1 MENNQKTQILI
12 EILDDCRAKVTIV
25 EPNGKDESFERN
37 YGSKKILERKVD
49 SLKAEMEKE
58 GAEVT
63 VINEASQ
70 NTNAP
75 EINGNDAS
83 IDPSES
89 QLLNPAAEIE
99 QTPDTNLND
108 GEYDFGFEE
117 F

>member
-1 MENNQKTQILI
+1 MTGVQTCALPI
-12 EILDDCRAKVTIV
+12 CFPVTI
-25 EPNGKDESFERN
+25 
-37 YGSKKILERKVD
+37 
-49 SLKAEMEKE
+49 E

-89 QLLNPAAEIE
+89 QLLNLAAEIE
-99 QTPDTNLND
+99 QTPDANLND